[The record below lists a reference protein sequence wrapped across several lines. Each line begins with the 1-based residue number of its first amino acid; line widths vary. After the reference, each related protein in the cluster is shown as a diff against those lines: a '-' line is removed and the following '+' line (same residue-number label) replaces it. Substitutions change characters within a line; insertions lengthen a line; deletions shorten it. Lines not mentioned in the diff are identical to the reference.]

1 MGNCEKGKV
10 QEMFG
15 NTQGMPKPMAVDDS
29 LIEAGSLDSLMS
41 FTTTDEEPFTVSV
54 GYNLGRMTW
63 GSDVTLVKL
72 IEWSSVAN
80 DPEKGEVAQR
90 PLDLGH
96 ARGLA
101 VYMLK
106 GLVNAAIARRKLGGK
121 DVPDAFSHILH
132 QLGSQPYFSLQP
144 FVANVRDI
152 DPEKPSVR
160 AERIASSTG
169 ETRGFQVYLPR
180 HFRWWMIDGQHRL
193 VGGQITKEF
202 LDHVTKTGSYPA
214 RNNLFTGRGKSSAEE
229 MVVWMEALEC
239 ARSFASVK
247 IELHLGLSIEQERQ
261 LFHDL
266 NNLGKKV
273 TRSLSLKF
281 DGSNPITKF
290 IDSVLVGEQ
299 GLKDCENEQSDWA
312 KDDGCMPRKDI
323 VAINAI
329 AFLNKGNITGA
340 TPAIIEPRMETVSR
354 MWAAVLQLSGFNQP
368 GAKMS
373 SVAAQPVVLKAI
385 AKVVFD
391 LAFSNR
397 RPDNGDTLLDAA
409 LMRLTEVDFSH
420 SNPMW
425 RYYEMTEEER
435 SSAGF
440 DKLAAYLPD
449 QGQVTAEANRDLGS
463 YQGGIMRFG
472 SKHNDIYP
480 VLADMIR
487 WKLNLPSRH
496 TK

>member
-1 MGNCEKGKV
+1 
-10 QEMFG
+10 MFG

-29 LIEAGSLDSLMS
+29 LIESGSLDSLMN
-41 FTTTDEEPFTVSV
+41 FTTADEEPFSVSV

-63 GSDVTLVKL
+63 GGDVTLMKL

-90 PLDLGH
+90 PLDLSH
-96 ARGLA
+96 ARGLG

-106 GLVNAAIARRKLGGK
+106 GLVNAAIARRRLGEK
-121 DVPDAFSHILH
+121 EVPDAFNHVLH

-144 FVANVRDI
+144 FVANIRDI
-152 DPEKPSVR
+152 NPEKPSVR
-160 AERIASSTG
+160 AERIQSPSG
-169 ETRGFQVYLPR
+169 ETRGFQVFLPR
-180 HFRWWMIDGQHRL
+180 HYRWWMIDGQHRL

-202 LDHVTKTGSYPA
+202 LDHVTKTGTYPA
-214 RNNLFTGRGKSSAEE
+214 RNNLFTGRGKASPDE

-239 ARSFASVK
+239 ARSFASIK

-290 IDSVLVGEQ
+290 IDSVLIEEL
-299 GLKDCENEQSDWA
+299 GLQDCENEKSDWA
-312 KDDGCMPRKDI
+312 EDDGCLSRKDI

-329 AFLNKGNITGA
+329 AFLNKSNISGA
-340 TPAIIEPRMETVSR
+340 TPAIIEPRMETVSQ
-354 MWAAVLQLSGFNQP
+354 MWSSILKLDGLNQP
-368 GAKMS
+368 GAKLKT
-373 SVAAQPVVLKAI
+373 VAAQPVVLKAI

-409 LMRLTEVDFSH
+409 LARLSQVSFGHD
-420 SNPMW
+420 NAMW
-425 RYYEMTEEER
+425 RYYELNDDER
-435 SSAGF
+435 SAAGL
-440 DKLAAYLPD
+440 DGLSAYLPD

-463 YQGGIMRFG
+463 FQGGLMRFG

-480 VLADMIR
+480 ILADMIR

-496 TK
+496 LKQP

>member
-1 MGNCEKGKV
+1 
-10 QEMFG
+10 MFG
-15 NTQGMPKPMAVDDS
+15 NTSGMPKPMSVDDS
-29 LIEAGSLDSLMS
+29 LIDSGSLDSMMN
-41 FTTTDEEPFTVSV
+41 FTTADEEPFTVSV

-63 GSDVTLVKL
+63 GADVTLTKL

-80 DPEKGEVAQR
+80 DPEKGEIAQR

-96 ARGLA
+96 ARGLG

-106 GLVNAAIARRKLGGK
+106 GLVNAAMARRRIADK
-121 DVPDAFSHILH
+121 DVPEIFGQVLH

-144 FVANVRDI
+144 FVANIRDI
-152 DPEKPSVR
+152 NPEKPSVR
-160 AERIASSTG
+160 AERVQSNTG

-214 RNNLFTGRGKSSAEE
+214 RNNLFTGRGKVSPEE

-299 GLKDCENEQSDWA
+299 NLLDCENEQSDWA
-312 KDDGCMPRKDI
+312 KDDGCLPRKDI

-329 AFLNKGNITGA
+329 AFLNKGNINGA
-340 TPAIIEPRMETVSR
+340 TPAIVEPRMEIVSQ
-354 MWAAVLQLSGFNQP
+354 MWGAILKLDGFNQP
-368 GAKMS
+368 GAKMKT
-373 SVAAQPVVLKAI
+373 VAAQPVVLKAI

-409 LMRLTEVDFSH
+409 LTRLSEVDFSH

-425 RYYEMTEEER
+425 RYYDMPDDER
-435 SSAGF
+435 SAAGL
-440 DKLAAYLPD
+440 DKLADYLPD
-449 QGQVTAEANRDLGS
+449 QGQLSADANRDLGS
-463 YQGGIMRFG
+463 YQGGLMRFG
-472 SKHNDIYP
+472 AKHNDIFP
-480 VLADMIR
+480 ILADMMR

-496 TK
+496 AKG

>member
-1 MGNCEKGKV
+1 
-10 QEMFG
+10 MFG
-15 NTQGMPKPMAVDDS
+15 NTNGMPKPMSIDDS
-29 LIEAGSLDSLMS
+29 LIDSGSLDSMMS
-41 FTTTDEEPFTVSV
+41 FTSTDEEPFAVSV

-63 GSDVTLVKL
+63 GGDVTIVKL
-72 IEWSSVAN
+72 IEWASVAN

-90 PLDLGH
+90 PLDLAH
-96 ARGLA
+96 ARGLG

-106 GLVNAAIARRKLGGK
+106 GLVNAAIAKRKLAGK
-121 DVPDAFSHILH
+121 DVPETFNHILH

-144 FVANVRDI
+144 FVANIRDI
-152 DPEKPSVR
+152 NPEKPSVR
-160 AERIASSTG
+160 AERILSPTG
-169 ETRGFQVYLPR
+169 ETRGFQVFLPR
-180 HFRWWMIDGQHRL
+180 HYRWWMIDGQHRL

-202 LDHVTKTGSYPA
+202 LDHVTKAGSYPA
-214 RNNLFTGRGKSSAEE
+214 RNNLFTGRGKVTPEE

-239 ARSFASVK
+239 ARSFATVK

-290 IDSVLVGEQ
+290 IDSILVGEQ
-299 GLKDCENEQSDWA
+299 GLLDCESEQSDWA

-323 VAINAI
+323 VAINAT

-340 TPAIIEPRMETVSR
+340 TPAIIEPRMETVSQ
-354 MWAAVLQLSGFNQP
+354 MWAAILKLDGFNQP
-368 GAKMS
+368 GAKLNT
-373 SVAAQPVVLKAI
+373 VAAQPVVLKAV

-409 LMRLTEVDFSH
+409 LTRLNEVDFSH
-420 SNPMW
+420 GNPMW
-425 RYYEMTEEER
+425 RYYNMSEEER
-435 SSAGF
+435 SAAGL
-440 DKLAAYLPD
+440 DQLATYLPD
-449 QGQVTAEANRDLGS
+449 QGQVSSDANRDLGS
-463 YQGGIMRFG
+463 YQGGLMRFG
-472 SKHNDIYP
+472 AKHNDIFP

-496 TK
+496 AK

>member
-1 MGNCEKGKV
+1 
-10 QEMFG
+10 MFG
-15 NTQGMPKPMAVDDS
+15 NTNGLPKPMSVDES
-29 LIEAGSLDSLMS
+29 LIDSGSLDSMMT
-41 FTTTDEEPFTVSV
+41 FTTADEEPFSVSV

-63 GSDVTLVKL
+63 GADVTLFRLV
-72 IEWSSVAN
+72 EWSSVAN

-90 PLDLGH
+90 PLDLSH
-96 ARGLA
+96 ARGLG

-106 GLVNAAIARRKLGGK
+106 GLVNAAMARRKLAGQEAPESFG
-121 DVPDAFSHILH
+121 HILH

-144 FVANVRDI
+144 FVANIRDI
-152 DPEKPSVR
+152 NPEKPSVR
-160 AERIASSTG
+160 AERVASPSG

-214 RNNLFTGRGKSSAEE
+214 RNNLFTGRGKVTPEE
-229 MVVWMEALEC
+229 MLVWMEALEC
-239 ARSFASVK
+239 ARSFASIK

-290 IDSVLVGEQ
+290 IDTVLISEQ
-299 GLKDCENEQSDWA
+299 GLLDCENEQTDWS
-312 KDDGCMPRKDI
+312 KDEGCLARKDI

-329 AFLNKGNITGA
+329 AFLNKSNISGA
-340 TPAIIEPRMETVSR
+340 TPAIIEPRMETISQ
-354 MWAAVLQLSGFNQP
+354 MWASILNLDSFNKP
-368 GAKMS
+368 EAKINT
-373 SVAAQPVVLKAI
+373 VAAQPVVLKSI

-409 LMRLTEVDFSH
+409 LSRLNEVNFRHD
-420 SNPMW
+420 NPMW
-425 RYYEMTEEER
+425 RYYEMSAEER
-435 SSAGF
+435 SENDL
-440 DKLAAYLPD
+440 DKLASYLPD
-449 QGQVTAEANRDLGS
+449 EGEITGDANRDLGS
-463 YQGGIMRFG
+463 FQGGIMRFG

-487 WKLNLPSRH
+487 WKLNLPNRH
-496 TK
+496 AK